1 MVKQES
7 SLQDWIEEV
16 EQEKEKIKNWMLTD
30 RLSIVSKLSF
40 MNGTLAASI
49 TGWNAWLMN
58 PLIMEKL
65 TEEELKELAEVWQR
79 LAVEFLELDLKYTK
93 LIKEKQKEARAK
105 KISDIKDKQ
114 KQEAKAK
121 ATYVM

>member
-1 MVKQES
+1 
-7 SLQDWIEEV
+7 
-16 EQEKEKIKNWMLTD
+16 
-30 RLSIVSKLSF
+30 

>member
-1 MVKQES
+1 
-7 SLQDWIEEV
+7 
-16 EQEKEKIKNWMLTD
+16 
-30 RLSIVSKLSF
+30 

-93 LIKEKQKEARAK
+93 LVKEKQKEARAK

>member
-1 MVKQES
+1 
-7 SLQDWIEEV
+7 
-16 EQEKEKIKNWMLTD
+16 
-30 RLSIVSKLSF
+30 

-65 TEEELKELAEVWQR
+65 TEEELKELAKVWQR

-93 LIKEKQKEARAK
+93 LVKEKQKEARAK

-121 ATYVM
+121 TTYVM

>member
-1 MVKQES
+1 LTNQEK
-7 SLQDWIEEV
+7 DWIEEV
-16 EQEKEKIKNWMLTD
+16 EQEREKIKNWMLTD

-40 MNGTLAASI
+40 MNGSLAASI

-65 TEEELKELAEVWQR
+65 TEEELKELAKVWQR

-93 LIKEKQKEARAK
+93 LVKEKQKEARAK

>member
-1 MVKQES
+1 LTNQEK
-7 SLQDWIEEV
+7 DWVEEV
-16 EQEKEKIKNWMLTD
+16 EQEKERIKNWMLTD

-93 LIKEKQKEARAK
+93 LVKEKQKEARAK

>member
-1 MVKQES
+1 MTNQEK
-7 SLQDWIEEV
+7 DWIEEV
-16 EQEKEKIKNWMLTD
+16 EQEKERIKNWMLTD

>member
-1 MVKQES
+1 
-7 SLQDWIEEV
+7 
-16 EQEKEKIKNWMLTD
+16 MLTD

-65 TEEELKELAEVWQR
+65 TEEELKELAKVWQR

>member
-1 MVKQES
+1 
-7 SLQDWIEEV
+7 
-16 EQEKEKIKNWMLTD
+16 MLTD

-65 TEEELKELAEVWQR
+65 TEEELKELAKVWQR

-93 LIKEKQKEARAK
+93 LVKEKQKEARAK

>member
-1 MVKQES
+1 MTNQEK
-7 SLQDWIEEV
+7 DWVEEV
-16 EQEKEKIKNWMLTD
+16 EQEKERIKNWMLTD

-93 LIKEKQKEARAK
+93 LVKEKQKEARAK

>member
-1 MVKQES
+1 
-7 SLQDWIEEV
+7 
-16 EQEKEKIKNWMLTD
+16 MLTD

-93 LIKEKQKEARAK
+93 LVKEKQKEVRAK

-121 ATYVM
+121 ATYVT

>member
-1 MVKQES
+1 MTNQEK
-7 SLQDWIEEV
+7 DWIEEV
-16 EQEKEKIKNWMLTD
+16 EQEKERIKNWMLTD

-65 TEEELKELAEVWQR
+65 TEEELKELAKVWQR

-93 LIKEKQKEARAK
+93 LVKEKQKEARAK

>member
-1 MVKQES
+1 MTNQEK
-7 SLQDWIEEV
+7 DWVEEV
-16 EQEKEKIKNWMLTD
+16 EQEKERIKNWMLTD